1 MPVKKLKIIVD
12 TNLWISFLISKKLD
26 ALDNLFAID
35 NLVLIFSEELLEEF
49 IEVAKRPKFEKY
61 FSITDLVILLSQIYN
76 KAQFINVKSEISICR
91 DEKDNFL
98 LSLAKD
104 SKANYLISGDKDL
117 LEIQKLGNT
126 NIVTIS
132 EFLSLHK

>member
-1 MPVKKLKIIVD
+1 MPAKRLKIVID
-12 TNLWISFLISKKLD
+12 TNLWISFLISKKFD

-35 NLVLIFSEELLEEF
+35 NLVLIFSEDLLEEF
-49 IEVAKRPKFEKY
+49 IEVAIRPKFEKY
-61 FSITDLVILLSQIYN
+61 FSPTDLVILLSQIYT
-76 KAQFINVKSEISICR
+76 KAQFIDVKSDLLICR

-117 LEIQKLGNT
+117 LDIQKLGNT
-126 NIVTIS
+126 KIITFA
-132 EFLSLHK
+132 EFISLHN

>member
-1 MPVKKLKIIVD
+1 MPVKKLKIIID
-12 TNLWISFLISKKLD
+12 TNLWISFLISKNLD

-49 IEVAKRPKFEKY
+49 VEVAKRPKFEKY
-61 FSITDLVILLSQIYN
+61 FTTTDLIILLSQIYN
-76 KAQFINVKSEISICR
+76 KAQFINVKSEVLICR

-117 LEIQKLGNT
+117 LEIQKLGLT

>member
-1 MPVKKLKIIVD
+1 MPAKKLKIVID
-12 TNLWISFLISKKLD
+12 TNLWISFLISKKFD
-26 ALDNLFAID
+26 ALDNLFSID

-49 IEVAKRPKFEKY
+49 VEVAKRPKFEKY
-61 FSITDLVILLSQIYN
+61 FSTTDLVILLSQIYT
-76 KAQFINVKSEISICR
+76 KAQFIDVKSEISICR

-117 LEIQKLGNT
+117 LQIQKLGNT
-126 NIVTIS
+126 NIITIS
-132 EFLSLHK
+132 EFLSLNK

>member
-1 MPVKKLKIIVD
+1 MPGKKLKIVID
-12 TNLWISFLISKKLD
+12 TNLWISFLISKKFD
-26 ALDNLFAID
+26 ALDYLFAID

-49 IEVAKRPKFEKY
+49 VEVAKRPKFEKY
-61 FSITDLVILLSQIYN
+61 FSTSDLIILLSQIYT
-76 KAQFINVKSEISICR
+76 KAQFIDIKSEIIICR

-98 LSLAKD
+98 LSLAQD

-126 NIVTIS
+126 KIITFS

>member
-1 MPVKKLKIIVD
+1 MPRKKLKIVID
-12 TNLWISFLISKKLD
+12 TNLWISFLISKKFD
-26 ALDNLFAID
+26 ALDNLFSID

-61 FSITDLVILLSQIYN
+61 FSTADLVILLSQIYT
-76 KAQFINVKSEISICR
+76 KAQFIDVKSDLLICR

-117 LEIQKLGNT
+117 LDIQKLGNT
-126 NIVTIS
+126 KIIAFA
-132 EFLSLHK
+132 EFISLHK